1 MAGKP
6 SAAPRAAQPSS
17 TKEHSGDSRPAAA
30 ADWGAPAARA
40 GVRLEVKLAV
50 LLIVTLSGAFGY
62 LVHRKFDA
70 LRQQAAAAE
79 GNDPEKFVPLPRAS
93 QVAEEIDLGAPPTQ
107 PARNEPPFG
116 SSATS
121 AVAQTSATMPAAA
134 SSPPLL
140 NWVPATP
147 RSEPASL
154 TGPDRQKL
162 PMGGEPPRE
171 LPLQS
176 EPASLGDSTDTGLL
190 GLFGGR
196 EGETPGGVIVPE
208 QTPGTDPTPTTAGGS
223 RVVFP
228 SEDPRPLSEEP
239 LAFPDHVPSIT
250 ASPVPAA
257 TASPGPVTP
266 STVPLLAGEGSATP
280 PATPGEAESVAAG
293 TPPREPAGSAAES
306 PPLPPPQRE
315 EPFEPRFEPA
325 PFEPAERP
333 SVPPTEAAPA
343 FPTPAAPPVQGG
355 ESSPFSAESA
365 PPRMSTDPQP
375 HPVEGTTPDGDPF
388 RLFSPATP
396 PAATSGV
403 PAETVA
409 APPQESSSQSPSRF
423 SPEPVV
429 DPFPEVTPRGSPVPA
444 PSLLEQPQLTAEP
457 HPLDSATAPPRDR
470 LLEEIA
476 TTPRPVAA
484 PDPFPQGPPHTVPRG
499 TFDPPPFTESSAR
512 REGTT
517 SLGAA
522 NSDGGVRTP
531 AGGNIP
537 WDDRPTLE
545 RFYTVRPGD
554 SYWTIARIQYGSG
567 RYHAALLEYNR
578 ARLPEPER
586 LLPGTQLHIPPVEL
600 LESQYPALVQGTAVP
615 PLTTAAGA
623 PPTGE
628 ESGRFFISPDGQP
641 MYRVGKGDTLTSIAQ
656 RHLGRAS
663 RWEQIAQM
671 NQDILPSPDRL
682 QPGDVLRLPPDASQ
696 VAPSPDTTPAR
707 GR

>member
-6 SAAPRAAQPSS
+6 SAASRAAQHDS
-17 TKEHSGDSRPAAA
+17 TKDTSGDSRATAA
-30 ADWGAPAARA
+30 ADWGAPAAHA
-40 GVRLEVKLAV
+40 GIRLEVKLAV

-93 QVAEEIDLGAPPTQ
+93 QVAGEIDLGAPPTQ
-107 PARNEPPFG
+107 PATDEPPF
-116 SSATS
+116 SPSATS

-134 SSPPLL
+134 SPPPLL

-176 EPASLGDSTDTGLL
+176 EPASLGESTDTGLL
-190 GLFGGR
+190 GLFHGR
-196 EGETPGGVIVPE
+196 EGETSGGGVVPE
-208 QTPGTDPTPTTAGGS
+208 QTPRTDQTPTTAGGS

-228 SEDPRPLSEEP
+228 SEDPRPISEEP

-257 TASPGPVTP
+257 TAAPVPVTP
-266 STVPLLAGEGSATP
+266 STVPPLSGEGPATP
-280 PATPGEAESVAAG
+280 PTTPGETDSAAAG
-293 TPPREPAGSAAES
+293 TPRREPAESAAES

-315 EPFEPRFEPA
+315 EPFEPR
-325 PFEPAERP
+325 FEPAERP

-375 HPVEGTTPDGDPF
+375 PPVEGTTPDGDPF

-396 PAATSGV
+396 PAATREV
-403 PAETVA
+403 PAETVT
-409 APPQESSSQSPSRF
+409 APPQESSLQSPSRF
-423 SPEPVV
+423 SPEPVA
-429 DPFPEVTPRGSPVPA
+429 DPFPEVTPRGSPSPA
-444 PSLLEQPQLTAEP
+444 PSLPEQPPLTPELR
-457 HPLDSATAPPRDR
+457 PLDSPAAPARHR

-476 TTPRPVAA
+476 TTPRPIAA
-484 PDPFPQGPPHTVPRG
+484 PDPFPQGPPHPVPG
-499 TFDPPPFTESSAR
+499 GSFDPPPFTESSAR

-522 NSDGGVRTP
+522 NMDTGVRTP

-567 RYHAALLEYNR
+567 RYHAALREYNR

-586 LLPGTQLHIPPVEL
+586 LLPGTQLQIPPVEL
-600 LESQYPALVQGTAVP
+600 LESQYPALVQGTAGP
-615 PLTTAAGA
+615 PPTTAAGA
-623 PPTGE
+623 PPTGD

-682 QPGDVLRLPPDASQ
+682 KPGDVLRLPPDASQ

-707 GR
+707 GH